1 MGVAKDEMDTLP
13 DAANKQAVNKVLGV
27 IPLEHIGSSIEM
39 YLHML
44 VFLAILHFGDKQQVR
59 KDINAAL
66 ELEVV
71 G

>member
-27 IPLEHIGSSIEM
+27 IPLEHIGSAIEM

-44 VFLAILHFGDKQQVR
+44 VFLAILHFGDKQQV
-59 KDINAAL
+59 
-66 ELEVV
+66 
-71 G
+71 